1 MKAHTVMILDDEEW
15 IVRGLAEM
23 LDWEEQVFTVAGQY
37 TDPELALQNIR
48 ALEPD
53 LLL

>member
-23 LDWEEQVFTVAGQY
+23 LDWEEQGFTVAGQF
-37 TDPELALQNIR
+37 TDPEIGR
-48 ALEPD
+48 AHV
-53 LLL
+53 